1 MRQIAGPYR
10 QRVVAFIAFFG
21 VIALLGGCLFH
32 NQLPI
37 AAFTFTPSAPVAGSL
52 ASFDASS
59 STDPDGTIVQYAW
72 DFGDETSGSDT
83 PLTHAYAAAGT
94 YTVTLTV
101 TDDAGASDS
110 VSLEITVGVPQPG
123 NQPPTAA
130 FTFTPSAPVAGSLV
144 SFDASASADPDG
156 TIVQYA
162 WTFGDGS
169 TGSGATASHTYGT
182 TGTYTVTL
190 TVIDDDGASDSVSLG
205 VTVGA
210 PQPGNQPPTAAFTGA
225 GFSNSSE
232 VIPKPAA
239 GTEVDFDA
247 SASTDP
253 DGTIVQYAWNFG
265 DGTTGS
271 GVTTTHIFQNPH
283 TDQTVLYTVT
293 LTVTDDDGASD
304 SASMEIDV
312 TPGLPPA
319 P

>member
-21 VIALLGGCLFH
+21 VAALLGGCLFH
-32 NQLPI
+32 NQPPT
-37 AAFTFTPSAPVAGSL
+37 AAFTFTPSAPVADSL
-52 ASFDASS
+52 LSFDASS

-72 DFGDETSGSDT
+72 NFGDGTSGSDA

-101 TDDAGASDS
+101 TDDGGASDS
-110 VSLEITVGVPQPG
+110 VSLGVTVGTAQPG
-123 NQPPTAA
+123 NQSPTAA

-205 VTVGA
+205 VTVGTA
-210 PQPGNQPPTAAFTGA
+210 QPGNQPPTAAFTPSA
-225 GFSNSSE
+225 LR
-232 VIPKPAA
+232 PAA
-239 GTEVDFDA
+239 GTEVSFDA

-265 DGTTGS
+265 DETTGS
-271 GVTTTHIFQNPH
+271 GVNTTHVFQNGT
-283 TDQTVLYTVT
+283 TDQIIPYTVT
-293 LTVTDDDGASD
+293 LTVTDDDGATG
-304 SASMEIDV
+304 SALVEIQV